1 MDSAVARNIKA
12 KVRNA
17 LYVDTDEWKENV
29 YARAA
34 DFALK
39 AFRGLGGS

>member
-1 MDSAVARNIKA
+1 MRD
-12 KVRNA
+12 A
-17 LYVDTDEWKENV
+17 LTVDTDEWKEKV

-39 AFRGLGGS
+39 AFRGLGG